1 MNAEERQVIDD
12 IFRRL
17 EEVANQSRDPEA
29 ERYIAEKVRRQ
40 PYAPYALA
48 QAAYVQEQA
57 VANLSAEIEQL
68 RAEAEE
74 RSRQP
79 QQGGFLSGLFG
90 GGRPAE
96 PARGAVPPT
105 GSPWAQPQPGGYGQP
120 QGYPQAG
127 GPMQGGPMQGG
138 SMQGGPWGGGM
149 QQPRGGGFLSGALT
163 TAAGVAGGVM
173 VANALSHAFGGGQ
186 GGGGLSDKAASL
198 ASPVGKD
205 DTSGEAGKD
214 QAGAD
219 PAGGYSDVTD
229 GIFHDASGSDP
240 QDDGGFDD
248 DFGGDAGDGGDW
260 V

>member
-57 VANLSAEIEQL
+57 VANLSAEVEQL

-96 PARGAVPPT
+96 PPRGAVPP
-105 GSPWAQPQPGGYGQP
+105 
-120 QGYPQAG
+120 AG
-127 GPMQGGPMQGG
+127 IPT
-138 SMQGGPWGGGM
+138 SATASSTT
-149 QQPRGGGFLSGALT
+149 PRAASRRT
-163 TAAGVAGGVM
+163 TAASTTISAATPGTAGIGCE
-173 VANALSHAFGGGQ
+173 GGRELCFVSSQ
-186 GGGGLSDKAASL
+186 SCFVLRKSVCFVLRAS
-198 ASPVGKD
+198 
-205 DTSGEAGKD
+205 
-214 QAGAD
+214 
-219 PAGGYSDVTD
+219 
-229 GIFHDASGSDP
+229 
-240 QDDGGFDD
+240 
-248 DFGGDAGDGGDW
+248 
-260 V
+260 